1 MHALHSALF
10 IVQVLK
16 KMYIV
21 LQRVLQMQQLER
33 MPGAEAGGAEPDR
46 PKLACH
52 HLQLRAQPPVADP
65 AQRARR
71 LNKVSPRQ
79 EQQEQFLPA
88 QPAEANRKSGPRSNH
103 HRNRSQQHHYH
114 HYHKHH
120 Q

>member
-1 MHALHSALF
+1 
-10 IVQVLK
+10 
-16 KMYIV
+16 MYIV

-79 EQQEQFLPA
+79 EQQEQFLP
-88 QPAEANRKSGPRSNH
+88 QPAEANRKSGPGSNH